1 MIRASLAA
9 VALLFVLLAGLLTY
23 VGHDTGRNLDAT
35 VTDLFN
41 RQQLILARNIAQG
54 IVNHVQYLETSLA
67 ELAAA
72 HARDLSAAG
81 AQAGSLAD
89 MFGRY
94 REWAVLAVGHAH
106 GERVALYDIEHGSGA
121 FDAGPGFLPAEVR
134 EWPADPAHRGT
145 VYVGQDFTPGSGPYA
160 GRRILILAAESLEPA
175 APGLVFLVA
184 DPIAVAMRYARPV
197 RSGRT
202 GYAWVINNEG
212 VFLSHF
218 EDSFIDQSSFEVRSR
233 RNPEITYDR
242 VNELVQ
248 TRLLKGEE
256 GADWYVSGWHRGV
269 IAEMKKL
276 FAYSP
281 VFYAGRDRPERLW
294 SVGLAA
300 PTTEVYGI
308 LEPFVMRQWLAAG
321 SSLLIAFSGL
331 AAVLFLSLRWARILR
346 REVERVTADLSR
358 SEAAVRAERDKVR
371 EGMRRLVE
379 TQEKLLRSERF
390 AAIGQAASHL
400 AHEIKNPLLLMGGFA
415 SQVRRKLPGDS
426 PHIEKLGIIE
436 EEAKRLEHM
445 LVQVQNFTRP
455 TRPCKEMADLNT
467 AVEEVLRLME
477 QDMEDKGVAC
487 ALDLDRS
494 LPLVPHDPRQIR
506 QVLLNLVKNAAEAM
520 PDGGTLRLRTW
531 VENGQARV
539 SVADTGAGMSA
550 QVLANVFSPFY
561 TTKSQ
566 GTGLGLAV
574 CFRILEDHGGE
585 IGVQSQEGRG
595 STFTLALPLAEP
607 PAKAEAG
614 PSAAPAG

>member
-9 VALLFVLLAGLLTY
+9 VAMLFVLLAGLLTY
-23 VGHDTGRNLDAT
+23 VGYDTGRDLDAT

-54 IVNHVQYLETSLA
+54 IVNHVLYLETSLA
-67 ELAAA
+67 ELSTA
-72 HARDLSAAG
+72 HATDLRAAG
-81 AQAGSLAD
+81 AEGGALAA

-94 REWAVLAVGHAH
+94 REWNVLAVGCAH
-106 GERVALYDIEHGSGA
+106 EERTVLHDLEHGNLVQEG
-121 FDAGPGFLPAEVR
+121 GTEFLSPEAR
-134 EWPADPAHRGT
+134 QWLADPAHRGR
-145 VYVGQDFTPGSGPYA
+145 VHVGQDFTPGSGPYA
-160 GRRILILAAESLEPA
+160 GRRILVLAAESQEPA
-175 APGLVFLVA
+175 APGVVFLVA

-202 GYAWVINNEG
+202 GYAWVINGEG

-218 EDSFIDQSSFEVRSR
+218 EESFIDQSSLEVRSR
-233 RNPEITYDR
+233 RNPDISYDR

-281 VFYAGRDRPERLW
+281 VFYAGKDRPRQLW

-308 LEPFVMRQWLAAG
+308 LEPFVVRQWLAAG

-346 REVERVTADLSR
+346 REVERVTADLSL
-358 SEAAVRAERDKVR
+358 SEAAVREERDKVR
-371 EGMRRLVE
+371 EGMRKLVE

-436 EEAKRLEHM
+436 EEARRLEQM
-445 LVQVQNFTRP
+445 LAEVQNFTRP
-455 TRPCKEMADLNT
+455 TRPSKEQADLNA
-467 AVEEVLRLME
+467 AVEEVLRLMA
-477 QDMEDKGVAC
+477 QDLKDRGVAC
-487 ALDLDRS
+487 VLDLDRS
-494 LPLVPHDPRQIR
+494 LPLVPHDPRQIK

-520 PDGGTLRLRTW
+520 PDGGTLRLRTR

-550 QVLANVFSPFY
+550 EVLANVFSPFY
-561 TTKSQ
+561 TTKAQ

-574 CFRILEDHGGE
+574 CFRIMEDHGGE
-585 IGVQSQEGRG
+585 IGVQSREGRG

-607 PAKAEAG
+607 PAGAEAG
-614 PSAAPAG
+614 PPAAPVG

>member
-9 VALLFVLLAGLLTY
+9 VGLLFVLLAGLLTY
-23 VGHDTGRNLDAT
+23 VGHDTGQNLDAT

-67 ELAAA
+67 ELSAA
-72 HARDLSAAG
+72 HVADLRAADAEGG
-81 AQAGSLAD
+81 ALAA
-89 MFGRY
+89 MFVRY
-94 REWAVLAVGHAH
+94 REWAVLAVGYADMGRTVLHDL
-106 GERVALYDIEHGSGA
+106 ERGNLVQED
-121 FDAGPGFLPAEVR
+121 GPGLLPPEAR
-134 EWPADPAHRGT
+134 QWLADPANRGRI
-145 VYVGQDFTPGSGPYA
+145 YVGQDFSPDSGPYA
-160 GRRILILAAESLEPA
+160 GRRILLLAAESLEPE
-175 APGLVFLVA
+175 APGAVFLVA

-218 EDSFIDQSSFEVRSR
+218 EDSFIGQSSLEVRSR
-233 RNPEITYDR
+233 RNPDISYDR

-256 GADWYVSGWHRGV
+256 GTDWYVSGWHRGV

-281 VFYAGRDRPERLW
+281 VFYAGKDRPERLW

-308 LEPFVMRQWLAAG
+308 LEPFVVRQWLAAG
-321 SSLLIAFSGL
+321 SSLVIAFSGL

-358 SEAAVRAERDKVR
+358 SEASVRAERDKVR
-371 EGMRRLVE
+371 EGMRELVE

-436 EEAKRLEHM
+436 EEAKRLEQM
-445 LVQVQNFTRP
+445 LVEVQNFTRP
-455 TRPCKEMADLNT
+455 TRPSKEQADLNT

-477 QDMEDKGVAC
+477 QDLKDRGVAC

-494 LPLVPHDPRQIR
+494 LPPVPHDPRQIK

-531 VENGQARV
+531 IENGQARV

-550 QVLANVFSPFY
+550 EVLANVFSPFY
-561 TTKSQ
+561 TTKSK

-574 CFRILEDHGGE
+574 CFRIMEDHGGE

-595 STFTLALPLAEP
+595 SAFTLALPLAEP
-607 PAKAEAG
+607 PAGAEAG
-614 PSAAPAG
+614 PSAAPVG